1 MGALIDYWY
10 YTGDTRWNEITQQGL
25 LWQTG
30 PNQDYLPPN
39 QTMTE
44 GNDDQVSTQSPK
56 ISIGLCVDTIEGF
69 WAMAVLSAAEYNF
82 PNPSPDQ
89 PQWLA
94 LAQAVF
100 NTQAARWDTSN
111 CNGGLRW
118 QIFTWNAGFDYKNSI
133 SQGCFFN
140 IAARLALYTGNET
153 YAEWAYTVWDWMI
166 ESSFMHQ
173 DSYFIFD
180 GAHVDDDCANIT
192 PYQWTYNPGAF
203 LLGAAAMYNYTTD
216 RDPDKHLL
224 WQQRVNG
231 LVSGLGVFFVGDEKV
246 MSEVACESVHLC
258 DNDQLSFKAYL
269 ARWMAAATKWAP
281 WIYDTVKP
289 MLDSSA
295 VAAARQC
302 TGGTNGRMCGLIWAN
317 DDGQWDGTTGVGQ
330 QMAAMEVVLATMIKN
345 LTSPVTN
352 STGGTSVGNP
362 SAGAKDIDGGVA
374 SSSDLKP
381 IAAVDTAWG
390 WILTV
395 MSLVALFGFVLFA
408 CSSEDDKKPWWQ
420 PWKPLNDEID
430 PTRRFKLRLGRCGLQ
445 KAVNRAY
452 VQDKPRIILISN
464 GVETATERSV
474 LPRDVSMASVSVYS
488 NEQEARA
495 PPAIFQ
501 GDEHADDKSWRP
513 TAQQGGF
520 DGSNYPSRGNGAG
533 WRIVDVPKVRD
544 DKIALSSSAR
554 VGTSSTD
561 RPRNLSRPAKDT
573 RRPNESTTRRLQEKG
588 ILYWV

>member
-1 MGALIDYWY
+1 MIKSV
-10 YTGDTRWNEITQQGL
+10 
-25 LWQTG
+25 
-30 PNQDYLPPN
+30 PNPP
-39 QTMTE
+39 E
-44 GNDDQVSTQSPK
+44 
-56 ISIGLCVDTIEGF
+56 ISIGLCVDTLKGF

-153 YAEWAYTVWDWMI
+153 YANWAYTVWDWMI
-166 ESSFMHQ
+166 ESKFMHQ

-180 GAHVDDDCANIT
+180 GAHVDDDCADII

-216 RDPDKHLL
+216 RDADKHLL
-224 WQQRVNG
+224 WQQRVDG
-231 LVSGLGVFFVGDEKV
+231 LVSGLGVFFIGDDKV

-317 DDGQWDGTTGVGQ
+317 DNGQWDGTTGVGQ

-362 SAGAKDIDGGVA
+362 NAGAKDIDGGVA

-381 IAAVDTAWG
+381 IATVDTAWG

-395 MSLVALFGFVLFA
+395 MSLVAFFGTVLFA
-408 CSSEDDKKPWWQ
+408 CSNENDERAWWQ
-420 PWKPLNDEID
+420 PWKPFNDEFD
-430 PTRRFKLRLGRCGLQ
+430 PTRRLKLRLGRWGVP
-445 KAVNRAY
+445 KAVDRAY
-452 VQDKPRIILISN
+452 VRDKPRIVLIPN
-464 GVETATERSV
+464 GVETATNRSV

-495 PPAIFQ
+495 PPAILQ
-501 GDEHADDKSWRP
+501 EDDNPDDKFWRP
-513 TAQQGGF
+513 AAQQRGF
-520 DGSNYPSRGNGAG
+520 VGASYPSRGNGAG
-533 WRIVDVPKVRD
+533 WRIVDIPKVRD
-544 DKIALSSSAR
+544 DKITLSSSAK
-554 VGTSSTD
+554 VETSSTD
-561 RPRNLSRPAKDT
+561 RPRNLSRAAKDA
-573 RRPNESTTRRLQEKG
+573 RVPNDSTTRRLQEKG